1 MDFVKRAFADTRTS
15 ALSVGLATVVISHT
29 SIILDLAPKS
39 WNSYQQKNHA
49 QINLV
54 AAGLILYGSGLV

>member
-1 MDFVKRAFADTRTS
+1 MEFVNRAFADTRTS
-15 ALSVGLATVVISHT
+15 CLSVGLATVIISHT
-29 SIILDLAPKS
+29 SIILDLAPKDWS
-39 WNSYQQKNHA
+39 AYQQKNHA